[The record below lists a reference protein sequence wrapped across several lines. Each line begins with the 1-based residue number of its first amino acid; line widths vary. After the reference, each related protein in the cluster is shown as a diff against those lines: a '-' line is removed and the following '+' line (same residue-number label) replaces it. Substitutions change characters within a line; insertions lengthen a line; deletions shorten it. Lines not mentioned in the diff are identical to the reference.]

1 MTLSSAVK
9 KIPSVCSQSSRKP
22 ANTSE
27 TSPTVFL
34 LPPSSP
40 NSSSEFC
47 KSRCPRKKISCLKT
61 KGTVTKIVFSEFDS
75 TRKEVQL
82 AALLFFWR
90 ALSAVQ
96 YSVSK
101 GIKIPGTEAN
111 TLQHLSLVI
120 TALGISGRIGNIK

>member
-1 MTLSSAVK
+1 M
-9 KIPSVCSQSSRKP
+9 
-22 ANTSE
+22 
-27 TSPTVFL
+27 
-34 LPPSSP
+34 
-40 NSSSEFC
+40 
-47 KSRCPRKKISCLKT
+47 
-61 KGTVTKIVFSEFDS
+61 VFSEVDS

-96 YSVSK
+96 YSVYK

-120 TALGISGRIGNIK
+120 TALGISGRIGDIK

>member
-1 MTLSSAVK
+1 MK
-9 KIPSVCSQSSRKP
+9 FSR
-22 ANTSE
+22 
-27 TSPTVFL
+27 
-34 LPPSSP
+34 
-40 NSSSEFC
+40 
-47 KSRCPRKKISCLKT
+47 LKT

-82 AALLFFWR
+82 AALLIFWR

-96 YSVSK
+96 YSVSE
-101 GIKIPGTEAN
+101 GTKIPGTEAN